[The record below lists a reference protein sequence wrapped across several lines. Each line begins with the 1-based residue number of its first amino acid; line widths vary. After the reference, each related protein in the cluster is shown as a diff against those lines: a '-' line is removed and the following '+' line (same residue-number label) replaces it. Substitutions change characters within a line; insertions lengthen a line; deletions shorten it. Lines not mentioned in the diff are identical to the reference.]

1 MKRRALIGLLLLLG
15 PLAAVQAAD
24 DEEVAIELLVIRATT
39 ANEKIAP
46 ELKEIAQQL
55 KTQFKYTGYALVKKE
70 AQRIKLEEV
79 AEIELPKPYVLRLTA
94 VKADEQRVQFKV
106 EILER
111 RDGESDTKLRTVLA
125 ARRGKAALLGG
136 LPIGDERDVLVLA
149 LTAR

>member
-1 MKRRALIGLLLLLG
+1 MKRRAVIGLLLLLG

-24 DEEVAIELLVIRATT
+24 DEEVAFELLVIRATT

-70 AQRIKLEEV
+70 AQRVKLEKV
-79 AEIELPKPYVLRLTA
+79 AEIELPNPYTLRLTA

-106 EILER
+106 EILEQ
-111 RDGESDTKLRTVLA
+111 RDGKSETKLRTVLA

-136 LPIGDERDVLVLA
+136 LPIGDQRDVLVLA